1 MLFDNGATQTYHYTA
16 DGEKWRTVYMAGML
30 LKDTVDYC
38 GGAIV
43 ENGVLKKL
51 LTPVGYVDMSG
62 STHSEACLPQT
73 AVYRITSTMPRSGTT
88 RPSGTTMGHATMMQP
103 LAVGMLLIRWRKR
116 WVLGVLMVIA
126 TIIQ

>member
-1 MLFDNGATQTYHYTA
+1 MLFDNGATQTYHYTT
-16 DGEKWRTVYMAGML
+16 DGTKWRTVYMAGML

-62 STHSEACLPQT
+62 STPSYYYYLKDHQGNNRVVVNSNGSVVETNHYYPFGGLFS
-73 AVYRITSTMPRSGTT
+73 TSTP
-88 RPSGTTMGHATMMQP
+88 
-103 LAVGMLLIRWRKR
+103 K
-116 WVLGVLMVIA
+116 VLRQYIKVQMVK
-126 TIIQ
+126 